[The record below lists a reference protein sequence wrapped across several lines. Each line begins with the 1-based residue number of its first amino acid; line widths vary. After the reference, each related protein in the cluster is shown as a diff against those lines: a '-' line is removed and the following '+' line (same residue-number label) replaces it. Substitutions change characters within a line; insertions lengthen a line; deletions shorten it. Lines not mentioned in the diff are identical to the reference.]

1 MPKETMKKILDFN
14 SLSDLD
20 KDFFLNDSWCDKCSE
35 ADLGI
40 VEPEFY
46 IENERQYISGKCTKC
61 REVCI
66 SEVVVKEF
74 VE

>member
-1 MPKETMKKILDFN
+1 MPNETIKKTLDFN

-20 KDFFLNDSWCDKCSE
+20 KDFFLNDSWCDKCNE

-40 VEPEFY
+40 IEPELY
-46 IENERQYISGKCTKC
+46 IESEHQYISGKCSKC
-61 REVCI
+61 KEVCI

-74 VE
+74 IE